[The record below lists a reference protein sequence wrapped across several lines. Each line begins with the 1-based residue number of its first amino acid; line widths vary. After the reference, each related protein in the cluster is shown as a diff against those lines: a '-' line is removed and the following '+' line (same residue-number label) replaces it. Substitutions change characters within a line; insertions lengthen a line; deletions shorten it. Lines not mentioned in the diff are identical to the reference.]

1 MKKIR
6 TVEEIMEMVE
16 MLSPR
21 KLYEFKGQFETYI
34 KEVEEMFNVVETK
47 SIVTKPI
54 EIKKGSTKAETK
66 KESKKN
72 EWKEFFSKVKETG
85 VEHGK
90 EIDPETKPVLAI
102 NKKDTDECIVAAL
115 VNNNGIATNAVWSTA
130 YKYPVVFGKLSFE
143 ELIAIKEE
151 MIKVFPDDAEII
163 EVNDGP
169 NGDDNNFYY
178 DELEEGNFCN
188 RFVNDKGETVY
199 FGYIIDENI
208 CFYKN
213 PDDSISIVDVKYFS
227 MPRWGTKE
235 TKDDYKEKTNAV
247 IALINRA
254 FENNDNDGNK
264 QVEEIVKQVEKKIE
278 QVFKSKKDRR
288 KSFNEEEI
296 EDTEIDTSSFRR
308 NRKNKRNRG

>member
-16 MLSPR
+16 SLSPR
-21 KLYEFKGQFETYI
+21 KLYEFKGEFETYI
-34 KEVEEMFNVVETK
+34 KEVAGMFNVVETK
-47 SIVTKPI
+47 SIVTKPV
-54 EIKKGSTKAETK
+54 ETKKGSKAETK
-66 KESKKN
+66 KESKEN
-72 EWKEFFSKVKETG
+72 EFKEFFSKVKETG

-90 EIDPETKPVLAI
+90 EIDPETKPILAI

-163 EVNDGP
+163 ETNDGP

-199 FGYIIDENI
+199 FGYIIDENM

-213 PDDSISIVDVKYFS
+213 ADDSISIIDVKYFF

-235 TKDDYKEKTNAV
+235 TKDDYKEKTDTV

-254 FENNDNDGNK
+254 FGDNDGNELVK
-264 QVEEIVKQVEKKIE
+264 ETIEQVEEKIE
-278 QVFKSKKDRR
+278 HVSKSKKDRR

-296 EDTEIDTSSFRR
+296 EDTEIDTSLFRR
-308 NRKNKRNRG
+308 KNRKNRG